1 MIANRWIA
9 TNQGQRLSLNGFV
22 TLGNSQGVTI
32 RDCNYNQKCY
42 QGDYEDMYRLKEEGK
57 VYSIQDVILKC
68 IRRRIKKGSNRELYL
83 S

>member
-1 MIANRWIA
+1 MI
-9 TNQGQRLSLNGFV
+9 
-22 TLGNSQGVTI
+22 VTI
-32 RDCNYNQKCY
+32 AKKCY

-83 S
+83 R

>member
-42 QGDYEDMYRLKEEGK
+42 QGDYEDMYRLK
-57 VYSIQDVILKC
+57 
-68 IRRRIKKGSNRELYL
+68 
-83 S
+83 